1 MTLQQL
7 IYEIRESFNLMSDDS
22 QITNDLIAFFIKSA
36 RSTILQQRYSDPR
49 NIVPSIAYQSITVN
63 IGINAQS
70 TISIPTVIKTTG
82 NPNAP
87 IKITAKDI
95 ADTHLSI
102 PLNVVTMERLPF
114 VGHNIYTSDQIFCA
128 LDEQGTIIF
137 NGHNNLYK
145 LINKVVVRAIFEDPE
160 AVYAITNSGQD
171 FWTSKYPLAE
181 NDWLDVRKI
190 VDPKITEILGIPRD
204 TLNDETNEQLEDNPQ
219 GQVNQKYQNRYNRY

>member
-1 MTLQQL
+1 MILKEL
-7 IYEIRESFNLMSDDS
+7 IYEIRESFNLMSDDES
-22 QITNDLIAFFIKSA
+22 ITNELIAFFIKSA
-36 RSTILQQRYSDPR
+36 RATILQQRYSDPR
-49 NIVPSIAYQSITVN
+49 NIVPSVVYQSLIVGV
-63 IGINAQS
+63 GINAQS
-70 TISIPTVIKTTG
+70 TISIPTILKTTG

-160 AVYAITNSGQD
+160 AVYAITNPNQD
-171 FWTSKYPLAE
+171 FWLSKYPLAE
-181 NDWLDVRKI
+181 NDWMDIRKI
-190 VDPKITEILGIPRD
+190 VDPKIERILGTPKD
-204 TLNDETNEQLEDNPQ
+204 TLNDETEERLDTNPQ
-219 GQVNQKYQNRYNRY
+219 GNK